1 VSTPQQAE
9 RIDAAIKARAEELRK
24 TLDQVAAEAGITK
37 QTLRAIRRGEN
48 RPFYKTAN
56 GIEDSL
62 RWERGGLYALL
73 DGGEPTALPD
83 EPPASGEPVP
93 VLIDPFEVQIRG
105 LDHLTEDEQNEIIAE
120 MRAEKAR
127 KLREARERG
136 QDTQEHKG
144 LNSA

>member
-1 VSTPQQAE
+1 MSTPQQAE
-9 RIDAAIKARAEELRK
+9 RIDAAIKARAKELWK
-24 TLDQVAAEAGITK
+24 TLDQVAAEAGVTK

-62 RWERGGLYALL
+62 RWERGGLYTLL
-73 DGGEPTALPD
+73 DGGNPTPLPD
-83 EPPASGEPVP
+83 EPPASGEPP
-93 VLIDPFEVQIRG
+93 TPLLIDPFELQIAA
-105 LDHLTEDEQNEIIAE
+105 LDHLSKAEQDEIIAE

-127 KLREARERG
+127 KLKEARER
-136 QDTQEHKG
+136 DQEGHRG